1 MQGRVFGLGA
11 QKKNGGAVTPSAE
24 WAWGTVQRLRT
35 QRWAVALA
43 LMGGCGDEGATGES
57 DADTDSMEDPA
68 EDPGLQDPGAPPPAG
83 LKKVRSWEYRNLMEQ
98 LFEGPIAISR
108 PLPPDAVRASFSSV
122 SAAADCYDPTD
133 VEGLELVALD
143 VAAQAFAQTPTPL
156 QAMGC
161 EPSSAS
167 DTCVRDFIADF
178 GRRAWRRP
186 LTAAELSKYDGLAQ
200 SLAALYDGDPI
211 KGAELTVAAMLQSPY
226 FVYRVELG
234 TPLEV
239 DPGVRKYDGY
249 EMASRLAFV
258 LWERG
263 PDQALLD
270 AAAAGEL
277 TTEASVREHALRM
290 LDDPKSIDAVF
301 RFWREH
307 LSIDRLTLTNYP
319 RAEATPSLY
328 AAMREEG
335 HFMAYQLAQPGAD
348 ALSFL
353 DADTAYLQPELAR
366 VYGIELGEEG
376 EVSLDPTRAGFLTS
390 GLFLVSNG
398 HPGKTSPT
406 RRGKFVLERVLC
418 RTIPPPPAN
427 VDLTLPDAA
436 PGEATRRELVEMHAT
451 EPACK
456 ACHVLLDPPGFAFE
470 HYGPMG
476 GFRQEDNGLAIDAS
490 GELDAQPFR
499 DAPELVAL
507 LRDNPDAARCVVTQT
522 YRAVQGTVE
531 EDAEEPYIDALTTA
545 FVEGGHDQRLMIADL
560 VASEAFRFAT
570 GQRGG
575 E

>member
-1 MQGRVFGLGA
+1 
-11 QKKNGGAVTPSAE
+11 
-24 WAWGTVQRLRT
+24 
-35 QRWAVALA
+35 
-43 LMGGCGDEGATGES
+43 MG
-57 DADTDSMEDPA
+57 MEDPA
-68 EDPGLQDPGAPPPAG
+68 LDPGPEGSGTPPPAG
-83 LKKVRSWEYRNLMEQ
+83 LKKVRSWEYRNLMEH

-108 PLPPDAVRASFSSV
+108 PLPPDAVRASFTSV

-133 VEGLELVALD
+133 VEGYEQLALD
-143 VAAQAFAQTPTPL
+143 VARQAFDHSPNPL
-156 QAMGC
+156 DAMGC
-161 EPSSAS
+161 EPTDAA
-167 DTCVRDFIADF
+167 DPCVRAFIADF
-178 GRRAWRRP
+178 GLRAWRRP
-186 LTAAELSKYDGLAQ
+186 MTEAELAKYDGLAQ
-200 SLAALYDGDPI
+200 SLAALYDGDAS
-211 KGAELTVAAMLQSPY
+211 KGAELTVAAMLQSPH
-226 FVYRVELG
+226 FLYRVELG
-234 TPLEV
+234 TPLEI

-277 TTEASVREHALRM
+277 TTEDSVRAHALRM

-319 RAEATPSLY
+319 RAEASPSLY

-353 DADTAYLQPELAR
+353 DTTTAYLQPELAAL
-366 VYGIELGEEG
+366 YGMPLAEEG
-376 EVSLDPTRAGFLTS
+376 EVQLDATRAGFLTS

-418 RTIPPPPAN
+418 RTIPPPPAD

-456 ACHVLLDPPGFAFE
+456 GCHVLLDPPGFAFE

-476 GFRQEDNGLAIDAS
+476 AYRDQDNGLPIDAS
-490 GELDAQPFR
+490 GELDLMPFA
-499 DAPELVAL
+499 DATELVPQ
-507 LRDNPDAARCVVTQT
+507 LRNNPDAARCVVTQT
-522 YRAVQGTVE
+522 YRAVTGAVE
-531 EDAEEPYIDALTTA
+531 EDGEAPYLEALTEA
-545 FVEGGHDQRLMIADL
+545 FVAGEHDQRLMIAEL
-560 VASEAFRFAT
+560 VASEAFRYAS